1 MPHSFRGPARILAA
15 GVISGTLLFVSAASA
30 GAAGASA
37 GRQDGESRLQTVAYF
52 AQWKIYSGFFIKNIA
67 TSGAA
72 QRLTTVNYAFG
83 NVDATGSCSSI
94 DPWADYQ
101 RPAAASESVDGTAQ
115 PGGNFNQLRLLKQH
129 YPNLRVLIS
138 LGGFSLSSHFSQ
150 AVATEASRQALV
162 ASCIDL
168 FIKGNLPGSPGAFAG
183 AFDGFDIDWE
193 WPTLQPFGGSSTSF
207 SAADRHNFTLLLA
220 EFRSQLNRLGRQADK
235 HYSLTAFLPADPVK
249 IKQGFE
255 LPRLFR
261 YLDWA
266 TIQGYDLH
274 GAWEATTNHQSA
286 LFSPAGDPSPEK
298 FSDDLAIGTYLAAD
312 VNPRKLVLGV
322 PFYSHAWTNVS
333 GGQDGLFG
341 TGVQS
346 GAYDQQGYTVV
357 KDLLGAGYALHRDS
371 HVGAAWLWNGTT
383 FVTFDD
389 AVAIGQKM
397 SYVRSRELGGAMAWE
412 LSGDDA
418 SGTLVKAMAAGLR
431 AGEEG

>member
-1 MPHSFRGPARILAA
+1 
-15 GVISGTLLFVSAASA
+15 
-30 GAAGASA
+30 
-37 GRQDGESRLQTVAYF
+37 VAYF

-72 QRLTTVNYAFG
+72 HKLTTINYAFG
-83 NVDATGSCSSI
+83 NVDATGSCSSV

-101 RPAAASESVDGTAQ
+101 RPSAASESVDGTAQ
-115 PGGNFNQLRLLKQH
+115 PGGNFNQLRLLKQL

-138 LGGFSLSSHFSQ
+138 LGGFTLSSHFSQ

-168 FIKGNLPGSPGAFAG
+168 FVKGNLPGSPGAFAG

-193 WPTLQPFGGSSTSF
+193 WPTLQPFGGGGSSF
-207 SAADRHNFTLLLA
+207 SSADRHNFTLMLA
-220 EFRSQLNRLGRQADK
+220 EFRNRLNQLGRQTHR

-249 IKQGFE
+249 IGQAFE
-255 LPRLFR
+255 VPRIFR

-266 TIQGYDLH
+266 TVQGYDLH

-298 FSDDLAIGTYLAAD
+298 FSDDLAIRTYLDAG
-312 VNPRKLVLGV
+312 VNPGKLVLGV

-333 GGQDGLFG
+333 GGADGLFG

-346 GAYDQQGYTVV
+346 GAYDQQGFNVV
-357 KDLLGAGYALHRDS
+357 KNLAGAGFAVHRDS
-371 HVGAAWLWNGTT
+371 QVGTAWLWNGTT

-389 AVAIGQKM
+389 AIAIGQKM
-397 SYVRSRELGGAMAWE
+397 SYVRSHELGGAMAWE
-412 LSGDDA
+412 LSGDDT
-418 SGTLVKAMAAGLR
+418 SGTLVTAMADGLD
-431 AGEEG
+431 GEE